1 MTTKTNTKQSA
12 AINTLTFDALVE
24 KLGDDALL
32 LQTAKTA
39 LLLPMATG
47 QVDATQMARHELAQR
62 GLNEHGTWI
71 GFAAAAKLWE
81 APTEETRLDI
91 EDDHLV
97 ALAQVH
103 LGIETLE
110 TRSMDELDF
119 HEVGFHQLKA
129 ALRAA
134 FELGR
139 ASK

>member
-1 MTTKTNTKQSA
+1 MTTKTNTQNGA
-12 AINTLTFDALVE
+12 ATKPMTFDALVE
-24 KLGDDALL
+24 KLGDDALF
-32 LQTAKTA
+32 LQTAKTT
-39 LLLPMATG
+39 LLLHMATG

-62 GLNEHGTWI
+62 GLDENGAWI

-81 APTEETRLDI
+81 TPTEETHLDI

-103 LGIETLE
+103 MGIETLE
-110 TRSMDELDF
+110 TRNMDDLDF
-119 HEVGFHQLKA
+119 HEVSVHQLKA